1 MAVTGL
7 AVARSARDAGGALHR
22 RPPGN
27 AMFFTLAVS
36 AATPEACAALTDRA
50 LVADPAVMPIP
61 GPAVVAWRSPDGRAA
76 LLHWGSRPDG
86 AAGPAADDAGAASH
100 AGTIWT
106 GSATPGSGRAPVY
119 ARTSIT
125 RVDPVYVAEV
135 SDSVIIADRATWVAW
150 TASRLDAHDPLH
162 VAALLNPGFPLG
174 SATPFTGVSALTSA
188 TTLHL
193 LNGALTRLPT
203 PNGAKPAGARA
214 HPGRQRSRS
223 GLPRPTLPRARCAAS
238 TVGRARWP
246 RRWSRPSP
254 TC

>member
-1 MAVTGL
+1 M
-7 AVARSARDAGGALHR
+7 
-22 RPPGN
+22 
-27 AMFFTLAVS
+27 
-36 AATPEACAALTDRA
+36 
-50 LVADPAVMPIP
+50 
-61 GPAVVAWRSPDGRAA
+61 VAWRSPDGRAA
-76 LLHWGSRPDG
+76 LLHWGSRADGPD
-86 AAGPAADDAGAASH
+86 AGDDASATSLADATSHAGATRTSARTSHARATSH

-106 GSATPGSGRAPVY
+106 GSATPGSDRVPVY

-174 SATPFTGVSALTSA
+174 SATPFTRVSALPSA

-203 PNGAKPAGARA
+203 PSGATTP
-214 HPGRQRSRS
+214 
-223 GLPRPTLPRARCAAS
+223 PRALAPADGAAS
-238 TVGRARWP
+238 RLTLAGSAASGRHPCP
-246 RRWSRPSP
+246 RRWRPRRGARGGRGARRRRRRP
-254 TC
+254 GEDRTAGRAEPDRGQG